1 MKKITYEQFVR
12 DFDPESLVNQFSGDF
27 ETGINACVELCD
39 RHINENCPALCYQ
52 DKDGNTVEY
61 SYQELMDRSAQFA
74 NYLIQ
79 QGIGSGDSVACLL
92 PRTPEL
98 VITLLG
104 VLRAGAVYLP
114 LFTAFGSGAIEY
126 RLKLSGAKLIVTNEK
141 QRPKLSEITD
151 VPKVLLVSDRGS
163 KVAGQSDSSFYT
175 SLDSQS
181 TFFKPVLIGGNE
193 LILQMFTSGTTGKS
207 KGVGV
212 PAKSLLVKWL
222 YMTYA
227 VGLKPSDKY
236 WNTADPGW
244 AFGLF
249 WGVIGT
255 LLLGSTVHFNEQM
268 FTAENTFDFIR
279 KYKIT
284 HFAAAPTAYRML
296 MASEE
301 ILNKSP
307 LSLRSASCAGEP
319 LNPEINNWVKKR
331 FDCQINDHYGT
342 TEVGM
347 VSANYCELNH
357 SRQDSCMGYALPG
370 YRLVV
375 LNDDFEEVLTG
386 ESGQLAIDI
395 DKSPLYYFGGYTWGE
410 KSAIYKNYYLTGDVV
425 RKNAGGSH
433 SYTGRDDDIIAS
445 AGYRIGP
452 ADVEST
458 LLEHPAILESGV
470 IGKPDETRG
479 EIVKAYIVLLPSFGP
494 SDELAEEI
502 QQFVRQRLSTH
513 SFPRE
518 VSFMTDLPKTPS
530 GKIQRHLLRDLAVEE
545 NNI

>member
-1 MKKITYEQFVR
+1 MTNIKYDEFIR
-12 DFDPESLVNQFSGDF
+12 DLDLASINDQFSGDF
-27 ETGINACVELCD
+27 DIGINACVEMCD
-39 RHINENCPALCYQ
+39 RHINESRPALRYQ
-52 DKDGNTVEY
+52 DKNGNTVEY
-61 SYQELMDRSAQFA
+61 SYQTLMDRSAQFA
-74 NYLIQ
+74 NYLTQ
-79 QGIGSGDSVACLL
+79 QGICRGDRVACLL

-126 RLKLSGAKLIVTNEK
+126 RLQKSNAKLIVTNEE
-141 QRPKLSEITD
+141 QRSKLND
-151 VPKVLLVSDRGS
+151 VTSAPKVLLVNNSES
-163 KVAGQSDSSFYT
+163 NVLAQTDSLFNV
-175 SLDSQS
+175 SLDAQS
-181 TFFKPVLIGGNE
+181 TYFEPVLITGDE

-212 PAKSLLVKWL
+212 PAKSLLVKWI

-227 VGLKPSDKY
+227 VGLRPSDNY

-255 LLLGSTVHFNEQM
+255 SLLGSTVHFNEQM

-284 HFAAAPTAYRML
+284 NLAAAPTAYRML

-301 ILNKSP
+301 DLNETP

-319 LNPEINNWVKKR
+319 LNPEINNWVKKS
-331 FDCQINDHYGT
+331 FGCEINDHYGQ
-342 TEVGM
+342 TEIGM
-347 VSANYCELNH
+347 VSVNFSGLDH
-357 SRQDSCMGYALPG
+357 PRQDSCMGYALPG
-370 YRLVV
+370 YRLAV
-375 LNDDFEEVLTG
+375 LNDNYEEVAAG

-395 DKSPLYYFGGYTWGE
+395 DKSPLYYFAGYTWGE
-410 KSAIYKNYYLTGDVV
+410 KSAIYENYYLTGDIV
-425 RKNAGGSH
+425 RKNGDGSH

-458 LLEHPAILESGV
+458 LLEHPAVFESGV
-470 IGKPDETRG
+470 IGKPDDKRG
-479 EIVKAYIVLLPSFGP
+479 EIVKAYVVLLPQFDP
-494 SDELAEEI
+494 SDELAEEL
-502 QQFVRQRLSTH
+502 QTFVRKRLSTH

-518 VSFMTDLPKTPS
+518 ISFVEALPKTPS
-530 GKIQRHLLRDLAVEE
+530 GKIQRHLLRNQAVEE
-545 NNI
+545 INT